1 MTTEQASIYHKRRH
15 AASTTDEYLFHQ
27 LVPYLGNK
35 RRLLHL
41 ILDALAH
48 TGTLNFGQELKKKNK
63 KPAPIFVDLFAG
75 SGVVSRLA
83 RQHGYR
89 VIANDWEPYSYALN
103 HAILSCIE
111 EPEFRHLGGYQSA
124 IDMLNHL
131 PEVKGWV
138 THNLCP
144 RDDDV
149 YDPQRDRLFFKRRN
163 GMRLDAMRQQIATW
177 QAQGVINP
185 VEMSA
190 LLAPLLYSAS
200 FVSNTSGVFKSFHH
214 GWGGKT
220 KTALERIDSLL
231 WLSPSKFCN
240 VGNHQQSAA
249 EMWCVDAQHLVN
261 QMTNFEVDIAY
272 LDPPYNQHAYS
283 SNYHV
288 LNALTLWDQVDLPP
302 PDTKGFKSGIDRAW
316 RKQRP
321 SPYNSAKHATEAYQ
335 KLLSTINARYIL
347 TSYSTDGNISP
358 KDLLEANL
366 ERGRVT
372 LISQDVPRYRVSKQ
386 RQSDRA
392 RVLEFIVITD
402 THAKS
407 APPIRQLL
415 GQLYHDAELGGVDTT
430 GPSTQLDL
438 W

>member
-1 MTTEQASIYHKRRH
+1 MTAEVSVYHKRRH
-15 AASTTDEYLFHQ
+15 AARTTDEYLFHQ

-41 ILDALAH
+41 ILEALEQ
-48 TGTLNFGQELKKKNK
+48 TGTLERKKGKA
-63 KPAPIFVDLFAG
+63 APIFVDFFAG

-83 RQHGYR
+83 RQNGYR
-89 VIANDWEPYSYALN
+89 VIANDWEPYSHALN
-103 HAILSCIE
+103 HALLACVE
-111 EPEFRHLGGYQSA
+111 APEFKQLGGYQAA
-124 IDMLNHL
+124 IDYLNRL

-144 RDDDV
+144 RNDDI
-149 YDPQRDRLFFKRRN
+149 YDPSRDRLFFKRRN
-163 GMRLDAMRQQIATW
+163 GMRIDAIRQQIATW
-177 QAQGVINP
+177 QTQGAIDS

-200 FVSNTSGVFKSFHH
+200 FVSNTSGVFKSFHQ

-231 WLSPSKFCN
+231 WLTPSKFCEI
-240 VGNHQQSAA
+240 GDPARLQA
-249 EMWCVDAQHLVN
+249 EMWCVDAQHLAN
-261 QMTNFEVDIAY
+261 QMTDFEVDVAY

-288 LNALTLWDQVDLPP
+288 LNSLTLWDQVDLPS

-321 SPYNSAKHATEAYQ
+321 SAYNSSKHAKEAYQ
-335 KLLSTINARYIL
+335 KLLATINARYIL
-347 TSYSTDGNISP
+347 TSYSTDGNITP
-358 KDLLEANL
+358 TDLLEANL
-366 ERGRVT
+366 ARGKVMLLT
-372 LISQDVPRYRVSKQ
+372 QDVPRYRVSKQ
-386 RQSDRA
+386 RQSERA

-407 APPIRQLL
+407 GPPLRQLL
-415 GQLYHDAELGGVDTT
+415 GQLYHFAELGGVDTS
-430 GPSTQLDL
+430 GPNTQLAL